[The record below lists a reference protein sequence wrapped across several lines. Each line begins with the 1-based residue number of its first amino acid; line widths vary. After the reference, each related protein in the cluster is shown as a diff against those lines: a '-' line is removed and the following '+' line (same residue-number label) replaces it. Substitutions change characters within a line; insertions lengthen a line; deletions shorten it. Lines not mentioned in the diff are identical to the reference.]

1 MKQLRHV
8 FALPTRPGAI
18 PLMSRRRSRIRAAD
32 PLAIARLRAAEREKA
47 RDPANWGLDREALR
61 LAANTGVETRVDP
74 AGRLMRARRQDVF
87 DVFFTRG
94 RLSQAALNAVRR
106 LQADIALLHA
116 LAGGVGVY
124 AERVDRSR
132 ADENLPDARNK
143 AGRRVS
149 AALSLAGPANA
160 RLLLALCEADAAL
173 GRATDWRA
181 LVERETGERQADAQG
196 AILRA
201 AGENL
206 AGAFAIL
213 DRRPAS

>member
-1 MKQLRHV
+1 
-8 FALPTRPGAI
+8 
-18 PLMSRRRSRIRAAD
+18 MSRRRTRTRASD

-47 RDPANWGLDREALR
+47 RDPANWGLDRDALR
-61 LAANTGVETRVDP
+61 LAANAGVETRPDP
-74 AGRLMRARRQDVF
+74 SGRLMRARRQDAF
-87 DVFFTRG
+87 DVFFNRG
-94 RLSQAALNAVRR
+94 RLSRAALDAVRR

-116 LAGGVGVY
+116 LAGGVAAY
-124 AERVDRSR
+124 AEHSDRSR
-132 ADENLPDARNK
+132 AGETFTDARHQ

-149 AALSLAGPANA
+149 AALSLAGPASA

-173 GRATDWRA
+173 GRGADWRA
-181 LVERETGERQADAQG
+181 LVERETGERLADAQG

-213 DRRPAS
+213 DRRGGRQAS